1 MNFLNSVRALRNI
14 TLLPAALCLL
24 IACDK
29 RSDKNS
35 DSVKPSTD
43 AVASINYSVVAT
55 HPHDVTSFT
64 EGLQVYGEDLYES
77 SGAPDDLPQTSSVAG
92 IVDLTEG
99 VIHKKVILDKHQY
112 FAEGITFLNNKLF
125 LLTYQTKV
133 GFVYDARTFK
143 QLRAFNFPSAEGW
156 GMTTDGTHLIMSDGT
171 NRLTY
176 LDSASLKPV
185 KTISVSDNKGPVAN
199 LNELEYINGFIYAN
213 VYTTNYIVKID
224 PSGKVV
230 GRIDLTSL
238 VQDARSKNNHA
249 LELNGIA
256 HDPATGNVYVTGK
269 LWPNIYAIKFRY

>member
-1 MNFLNSVRALRNI
+1 MNFSNSVRALRNS
-14 TLLPAALCLL
+14 TLLPITLCLL
-24 IACDK
+24 AACDK
-29 RSDKNS
+29 RSDKDNGT
-35 DSVKPSTD
+35 VKSPSD

-64 EGLQVYGEDLYES
+64 EGLQVYGGDLYES

-99 VIHKKVILDKHQY
+99 VIHKKVILDKHRY

-143 QLRAFNFPSAEGW
+143 QLREFNFPSAEGW

-185 KTISVSDNKGPVAN
+185 KTINVSDNKGPVAN

-213 VYTTNYIVKID
+213 VYTTHYIVKID

-238 VQDARSKNNHA
+238 VQDARSKNSHA

-256 HDPATGNVYVTGK
+256 LDPATGNVYVTGK

>member
-1 MNFLNSVRALRNI
+1 MNSVRSIRNI
-14 TLLPAALCLL
+14 ALLLVTLCLL
-24 IACDK
+24 AACEK
-29 RSDKNS
+29 RSDKNN
-35 DSVKPSTD
+35 DTVKSSPD

-64 EGLQVYGEDLYES
+64 EGLQVYEGDLYES
-77 SGAPDDLPQTSSVAG
+77 SGAPDDLPQTSSIAG
-92 IVDLTEG
+92 VVDLAEG
-99 VIHKKVILDKHQY
+99 VIHKKVVLDKHQY

-125 LLTYQTKV
+125 LLTYQTRV

-143 QLRAFNFPSAEGW
+143 QVREFNFPSAEGW
-156 GMTTDGTHLIMSDGT
+156 GMTTDGIHLIMSDGT
-171 NRLTY
+171 SRLTY

-185 KTISVSDNKGPVAN
+185 KTINVSGSKGPVAN

-230 GRIDLTSL
+230 GRMDLTSL

-256 HDPATGNVYVTGK
+256 LDPASGNVYVTGK